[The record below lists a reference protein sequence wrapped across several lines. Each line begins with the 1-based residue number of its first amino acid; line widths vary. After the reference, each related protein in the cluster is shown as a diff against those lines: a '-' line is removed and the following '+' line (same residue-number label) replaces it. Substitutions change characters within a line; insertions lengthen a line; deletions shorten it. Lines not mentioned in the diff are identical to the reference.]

1 MKIEDFYREM
11 KSVLS
16 KYHGWAIEENTKI
29 PRRWCVIG
37 IEAWLD
43 DFAERISQTD
53 ENKRELLKIDLQYEK
68 QRLQL
73 TNQMIT
79 KCNQVIQK

>member
-1 MKIEDFYREM
+1 MKFENFYREM

-16 KYHGWAIEENTKI
+16 KYHIWATEENAKI

-43 DFAERISQTD
+43 EFAERISQTD
-53 ENKRELLKIDLQYEK
+53 ESKRELLKIPLQ
-68 QRLQL
+68 
-73 TNQMIT
+73 TNRKSKAHT
-79 KCNQVIQK
+79 